1 MPDII
6 LASRPSSDCGVVPRG
21 SCPGNLPRGDRM
33 LQIGDAQVLAA
44 KQQGQPL

>member
-6 LASRPSSDCGVVPRG
+6 LASRPSSDCGVVRRG
-21 SCPGNLPRGDRM
+21 SCPGNLRVATECFTSVMP
-33 LQIGDAQVLAA
+33 QVLAA